1 MTAVVQRVLS
11 SSLIAD
17 GVQFSEC
24 KKGFLVLVGVR
35 EGDTREDADYVCDK
49 IAKLRVFEDENG
61 KMNLS
66 LVQLKEKGEDV
77 SVMAVSQFTLCAD
90 CSHGNRP
97 DFFAAMKPEGA
108 KPLYEY
114 FVERMR
120 SVHVINTVTGVFGAD
135 MLITLQNDGP
145 VTIIINSEDN
155 KKKSKN

>member
-1 MTAVVQRVLS
+1 MRAVVTRVRS
-11 SSLIAD
+11 ASVTIEGQTA
-17 GVQFSEC
+17 G
-24 KKGFLVLVGVR
+24 KIGKGFLILLGVGP
-35 EGDTREDADYVCDK
+35 GDGEAQCRRLAEKALG
-49 IAKLRVFEDENG
+49 LRVFEDENG

-108 KPLYEY
+108 KSLYEY